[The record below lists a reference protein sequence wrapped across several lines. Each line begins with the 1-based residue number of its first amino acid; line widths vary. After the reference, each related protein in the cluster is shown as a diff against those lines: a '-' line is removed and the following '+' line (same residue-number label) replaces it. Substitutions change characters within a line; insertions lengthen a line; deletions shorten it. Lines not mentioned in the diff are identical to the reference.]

1 MATIA
6 ENLQTLIEQKAAIK
20 AALDNKGKEPT
31 DALATYAGLIN
42 ELENEEQISYVL
54 TNADGSQRAY
64 AVKNAEE
71 AISLTA
77 TENDIRINTTAITDT
92 GYTEGAKE
100 IPAYFSTYGKMFA
113 QANKE
118 AVINVPEYDYKN
130 IMVSIGTYNNSVSES
145 TKVTY
150 VSIDNA
156 MYEANTTNKVS
167 DITID
172 TTNKQVKLGIT
183 PSVLSVIRYF
193 IVREE

>member
-20 AALDNKGKEPT
+20 AALDSKGKEPT
-31 DALATYAGLIN
+31 DALATYAGLIE

-54 TNADGSQRAY
+54 TNADGSKRAY

-100 IPAYFSTYGKMFA
+100 IPAYFSTCAKKVIN
-113 QANKE
+113 ANVE
-118 AVINVPEYDYKN
+118 AVIDVPEYDYKN
-130 IMVSIGTYNNSVSES
+130 IMVSLAPYNNSVSES
-145 TKVTY
+145 TAVNY

-156 MYEANTTNKVS
+156 MYEANSTTKVS
-167 DITID
+167 EITID
-172 TTNKQVKLGIT
+172 TDNQQVKLGIT
-183 PSVLSVIRYF
+183 PSKLSILRYF